1 MCSGQCHKEAIEL
14 CHNTYI
20 FAVLLLALL
29 YKLIFEQLKVN
40 VNLIKQLLTVISDT
54 QGGHTKVFN
63 IRNQPFS
70 VTQRVTTTDWLNN
83 I

>member
-1 MCSGQCHKEAIEL
+1 M

-20 FAVLLLALL
+20 IAVLLLALL

-40 VNLIKQLLTVISDT
+40 VNLIKQLLTVRSDT
-54 QGGHTKVFN
+54 QGVHTTEFN
-63 IRNQPFS
+63 IHNQPFS

>member
-1 MCSGQCHKEAIEL
+1 MSQGSHRIVSQ
-14 CHNTYI
+14 YI
-20 FAVLLLALL
+20 IAVLLLALL

-54 QGGHTKVFN
+54 KGGHTKVFN
-63 IRNQPFS
+63 IHNQPFS

>member
-1 MCSGQCHKEAIEL
+1 MCR
-14 CHNTYI
+14 NTYI
-20 FAVLLLALL
+20 IAVLLLALL

-40 VNLIKQLLTVISDT
+40 VNLIKQLLIVRSDT
-54 QGGHTKVFN
+54 QGAHTTVFN
-63 IRNQPFS
+63 IHNQPFS

>member
-1 MCSGQCHKEAIEL
+1 MDSVTRKPSQ
-14 CHNTYI
+14 YI
-20 FAVLLLALL
+20 IAVLLSALL

-40 VNLIKQLLTVISDT
+40 VNLIKKLLTVISDS
-54 QGGHTKVFN
+54 QVGHTKVFN
-63 IRNQPFS
+63 IHNQPFS